1 MNTEEEYNTELWR
14 TLSKIFV
21 QVDIFSNCSQNYTYY
36 WKRLLTFILFNMYT
50 LRKFVTVLLSEFI
63 LFLLCDGIPWQQ
75 SDFYLSL

>member
-36 WKRLLTFILFNMYT
+36 
-50 LRKFVTVLLSEFI
+50 
-63 LFLLCDGIPWQQ
+63 
-75 SDFYLSL
+75 